1 MGLNSVIAFLIFIIV
16 DYSTGKSRCASLW
29 SFEVKAFSSVFLEQF
44 SAFPNTFLDSF
55 GGA

>member
-16 DYSTGKSRCASLW
+16 YYSTGKSRCASLR
-29 SFEVKAFSSVFLEQF
+29 SYEVKAFSSVVLKAF
-44 SAFPNTFLDSF
+44 SAFTNAILDSF